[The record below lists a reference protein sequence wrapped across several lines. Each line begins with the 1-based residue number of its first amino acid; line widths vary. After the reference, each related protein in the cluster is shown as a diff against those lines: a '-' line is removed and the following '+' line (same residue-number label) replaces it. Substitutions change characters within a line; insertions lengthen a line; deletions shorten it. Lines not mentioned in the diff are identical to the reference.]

1 MPHPPRPLTDTLW
14 VAQSRFFLTNSGLF
28 IHHGEAILIDPALT
42 PAELATL
49 AQFLT
54 AQDATPEALII
65 THAHWD
71 HLLGPR
77 EFPGVPVVVQARY
90 HEVVGKHSDDLS
102 RQVAAWA
109 AQEQI
114 AGAALPIPPQPAI
127 VFADDFL
134 LGVDDWRLELYHAP
148 GHAPDQCIV
157 YEPASGTLWA
167 ADQLSDVEIP
177 LISDR
182 LEAYERTL
190 DRLAGLEIRTLIPGH
205 GTPTT
210 DPAAIRT
217 RLAEDRAYLA
227 ALRTQVTQAVLQGR
241 TAEETVAACAS
252 LLFRAPELNAGYHRW
267 NVESVYLELGG
278 QAGPGTL
285 GWEQEWVA

>member
-28 IHHGEAILIDPALT
+28 IYHGEAFLIDPALT
-42 PAELATL
+42 PDELAAL
-49 AQFLT
+49 AQFLA
-54 AQDATPEALII
+54 AQEVAPAVLII

-77 EFPGVPVVVQARY
+77 EFPGVPVVAQARY
-90 HEVVGKHSDDLS
+90 HEVIGKHGADLS

-114 AGAALPIPPQPAI
+114 AGAALSLLPQPAI

-134 LGVDDWRLELYHAP
+134 LGVDDLMLELYHAP
-148 GHAPDQCIV
+148 GHAPDQCVV

-167 ADQLSDVEIP
+167 ADQLSDMEIP
-177 LISDR
+177 LVSDR
-182 LEAYERTL
+182 LEAYEQTL

-210 DPAAIRT
+210 DPAAIYT
-217 RLAEDRAYLA
+217 RLDEDRAYLA
-227 ALRTQVTQAVLQGR
+227 ALRTQVTQAVQQGR
-241 TAEETVAACAS
+241 TAEETVAACAG

-267 NVESVYLELGG
+267 NVESVYRELGG
-278 QAGPGTL
+278 QAGPGAL

>member
-28 IHHGEAILIDPALT
+28 IYHGAAFLIDPALT
-42 PAELATL
+42 PDELAALT
-49 AQFLT
+49 QFLT
-54 AQDATPEALII
+54 AQDATPAALII

-77 EFPGVPVVVQARY
+77 EFPDVPVVAQARY
-90 HEVVGKHSDDLS
+90 REVIGKHGDDLS

-114 AGAALPIPPQPAI
+114 AGAALPLLPQPAI
-127 VFADDFL
+127 VFTDDFL
-134 LGVDDWRLELYHAP
+134 LGVNDWMLELYHAP
-148 GHAPDQCIV
+148 GHAPDQCVI
-157 YEPASGTLWA
+157 YEPVSGILWA

-182 LEAYERTL
+182 LDAYEQTL

-210 DPAAIRT
+210 DPVAIRT
-217 RLAEDRAYLA
+217 RLDEDRAYLA
-227 ALRTQVTQAVLQGR
+227 ALRARVTQAVQQGC
-241 TAEETVAACAS
+241 TAEETVAVCTD
-252 LLFRAPELNAGYHRW
+252 LLFRAPELNAGYQRW
-267 NVESVYLELGG
+267 NVESVYRELGG

-285 GWEQEWVA
+285 GWEQEWKT